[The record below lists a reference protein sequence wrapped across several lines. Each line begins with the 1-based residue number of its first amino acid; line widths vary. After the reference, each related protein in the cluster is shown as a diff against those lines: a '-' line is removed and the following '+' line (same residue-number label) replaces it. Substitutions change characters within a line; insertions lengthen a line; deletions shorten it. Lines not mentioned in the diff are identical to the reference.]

1 MRDFRKAVAA
11 LATTGIA
18 ALGVVAATGGVASA
32 GTNVPLTGC
41 TVSSNSL
48 LSVGL
53 TPSCSAGEA
62 TMSDPTGFVISA
74 DPSFFNALGALIPSL
89 GETVDWTLQCSLDGR
104 TVTKSGTL
112 HATAEKVGVTIDPQ
126 SLVGSPAPN
135 SCTFTNLMATS
146 TEPISGTV
154 LALLGTG
161 TFNFGVSVTGN
172 DGNPGAIWAQYP
184 ADMHGAHSTI
194 CADVPN
200 NGNHGAPVQAYQC
213 EDDLADMWTYMPT
226 GQLVHNGDCLDSTLN
241 GVLIDACQAH
251 PSGGS
256 SQRWVPEHEA
266 GPTLLVNA
274 ASNKCLT
281 APAWGIHNGSRITV
295 APCSASDIGQQW
307 HLPPVSPGV

>member
-41 TVSSNSL
+41 SVSSSSL

-53 TPSCSAGEA
+53 TPSCSAGQA
-62 TMSDPTGFVISA
+62 TMFDPTGFAISVN
-74 DPSFFNALGALIPSL
+74 PSFFNALGALIPSL
-89 GETVDWTLQCSLDGR
+89 GETVNWTLQCSLDGR

-112 HATAEKVGVTIDPQ
+112 NAMAEHTGVTIDPQ
-126 SLVGSPAPN
+126 SLVGSPVPN
-135 SCTFTNLMATS
+135 SCTFTNLTATS

-154 LALLGTG
+154 LALLGSG
-161 TFNFGVSVTGN
+161 TFNFGVSAIGN
-172 DGNPGAIWAQYP
+172 NGVPGAVWAQYP
-184 ADMHGAHSTI
+184 ADADGAGSSV

-213 EDDLADMWTYMPT
+213 EDDLADMWTYLPT
-226 GQLVHNGDCLDSTLN
+226 GQLVHNGDCLDSTPN
-241 GVLIDACQAH
+241 GVLIDACQAN
-251 PSGGS
+251 PSAGS
-256 SQRWVPEHEA
+256 SQRWLPEHEA
-266 GPTLLVNA
+266 GPGVLTNA
-274 ASNKCLT
+274 ASNECLT
-281 APAWGIHNGSRITV
+281 APASGIHNGTRLTV
-295 APCSASDIGQQW
+295 APCSHSDIGQQW